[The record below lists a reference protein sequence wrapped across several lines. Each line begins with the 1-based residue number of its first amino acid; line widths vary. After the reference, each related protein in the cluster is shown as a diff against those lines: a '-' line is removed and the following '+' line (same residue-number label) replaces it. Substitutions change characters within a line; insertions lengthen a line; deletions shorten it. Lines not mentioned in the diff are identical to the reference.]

1 MLEGALRAG
10 GGINEVLGE
19 AMGDSR
25 VDSRL
30 GTRARLWLASRARQA
45 RRAEAWRT
53 VAAC

>member
-25 VDSRL
+25 L
-30 GTRARLWLASRARQA
+30 GTRARLWLSELRAML
-45 RRAEAWRT
+45 
-53 VAAC
+53 

>member
-25 VDSRL
+25 VDS
-30 GTRARLWLASRARQA
+30 LAGDAG
-45 RRAEAWRT
+45 EA
-53 VAAC
+53 VVGE